1 MESCCFYSS
10 SGFSVTKNDNI
21 RRTNSYPKQIV
32 THLVYFGT
40 QEIQTF
46 WLVQTEK
53 CAHLQK
59 NLNGKNIT
67 GCVND
72 CKNILNT
79 TWKNHKRTFCKYSL
93 QLALH
98 KPQIELEELVNKHI
112 EPCTNHIKTWI
123 NVNCKLDNETTLIN
137 PSLDSNKTWMDVT
150 SKP

>member
-93 QLALH
+93 QLSPTQTTNRIGRTGQQTHRTMYKPH
-98 KPQIELEELVNKHI
+98 KNLNKR
-112 EPCTNHIKTWI
+112 
-123 NVNCKLDNETTLIN
+123 
-137 PSLDSNKTWMDVT
+137 
-150 SKP
+150 